1 MHNGTDIKQY
11 SKAIYLGCLMD
22 ETMSGE
28 SMLLKTIK
36 KINLKLKV
44 LCKKNRFLTPKLR
57 RLLCNAIIQPHF
69 DYACSAWYA
78 NLKKK
83 LKKKFQITQ
92 NKCIRFFYCP
102 QLDKMST
109 ITHTEFKAGLSP
121 SKKFVLFSSM
131 KVL

>member
-1 MHNGTDIKQY
+1 MHDGIDIKQY
-11 SKAIYLGCLMD
+11 SKAVYLGCLMD

-69 DYACSAWYA
+69 DYAYSAWYP

-83 LKKKFQITQ
+83 TKKEVSNYAKQMYPLFLLSSIGQ
-92 NKCIRFFYCP
+92 NVHNHSYRI
-102 QLDKMST
+102 
-109 ITHTEFKAGLSP
+109 
-121 SKKFVLFSSM
+121 
-131 KVL
+131 